1 MDYTGDGARVGTKSS
16 DGGPAV
22 TEGGPGDR
30 AGLEA
35 GDVITEV
42 DGRRIHSGDELIVKT
57 RAHRPGDRLELTVE
71 RDGRESP
78 YRWCSDPRTATKRIE
93 RGPSEDR
100 LTETSQRRPQ
110 TALHKANNPENR
122 PPARTRS
129 PRDSTGRTGTAGT
142 VDPARTT
149 EDPHRPPR
157 AEDRGHRKE
166 LQVFND
172 IGPLELITLV
182 VLAVLVFGPDKLPKV
197 IQDVMRTVRKIR
209 EFSESAK
216 QDIRSEL
223 GPEFKDFEFE
233 DLNPKTFI
241 RKQLDN
247 DELGLKEIRNGFDLK
262 KEMAE
267 VTDSVHSTD
276 TPAASSSGGRIDM
289 TKKPEE
295 PGEDNRPPFDAD
307 AT

>member
-1 MDYTGDGARVGTKSS
+1 M
-16 DGGPAV
+16 
-22 TEGGPGDR
+22 
-30 AGLEA
+30 
-35 GDVITEV
+35 
-42 DGRRIHSGDELIVKT
+42 
-57 RAHRPGDRLELTVE
+57 
-71 RDGRESP
+71 
-78 YRWCSDPRTATKRIE
+78 
-93 RGPSEDR
+93 
-100 LTETSQRRPQ
+100 
-110 TALHKANNPENR
+110 
-122 PPARTRS
+122 
-129 PRDSTGRTGTAGT
+129 
-142 VDPARTT
+142 
-149 EDPHRPPR
+149 
-157 AEDRGHRKE
+157 
-166 LQVFND
+166 FND

-276 TPAASSSGGRIDM
+276 TSTSSSSGGRIDM
-289 TKKPEE
+289 TKKPDE
-295 PGEDNRPPFDAD
+295 PGKDDRPPFDAD